1 LDTHTLETLCLF
13 LLIVV
18 ALFAGMAKRLN
29 VPYPILLV
37 LAGLGISLV
46 PHVPRIPLNPDLVF
60 NVFLP
65 PLLYA
70 AAWQT
75 NWREFQRNI
84 VSISMLAVGLVGFT
98 VLGIAFFADH
108 FITALDF
115 KSGFLLG
122 AVVAATDAVAAT
134 SIARSLGLS
143 PRVTGLLEG
152 ESLLNDA
159 TGLLALEFGLALLLN
174 GTAPSITEGSLR
186 LVWLIAGGIGT
197 GLLLGYVMTFVERW
211 ISEGPLEMAVSLI
224 VPYVAYL
231 AAEQIRA
238 SAVLA
243 VVACGLFLSRRS
255 AGYLTAPA
263 RLDIASAWKAL
274 DFMLNGVVFVLIGLQ
289 LPYILTGILG
299 YSVWTLLLYGAT
311 FSAVLIVL
319 RMAWVFPGAYVSA
332 WIRRVVFRSSS
343 LGPPTKR
350 NIFVVGWTGMR
361 GVVSLAAALSLP
373 TTLNDGTPFE
383 QRNLILFLT
392 FSIIFVTLVMQG
404 LSLPPLIR
412 WLAVGG
418 NVEEQQEELTARFR
432 MLSAAIASIEK
443 ARASMDEPELHDVD
457 DLLHRYKHRLEAITV
472 FDRLS
477 HSPGSVDA
485 EAQITSERHQRRSEL
500 IRQTIAVERRTLLEM
515 RNEGS
520 AGDDVLRRLE
530 RELDLT
536 ETRYETRD

>member
-1 LDTHTLETLCLF
+1 MDTHTLETLCLF

-98 VLGIAFFADH
+98 VLGIAYFADH

-122 AVVAATDAVAAT
+122 AVVGATDAVAAT

-143 PRVTGLLEG
+143 PRVTGLIEG

-174 GTAPSITEGSLR
+174 GTAPSVGEGSLR
-186 LVWLIAGGIGT
+186 LIWLIVGGIGT
-197 GLLLGYVMTFVERW
+197 GLVLGYIMTFVERW
-211 ISEGPLEMAVSLI
+211 IVDGPLEMAVSLI

-231 AAEQIRA
+231 AAEQVHA

-255 AGYLTAPA
+255 TGYLTAGA
-263 RLDIASAWKAL
+263 RLEIMSAWKAL
-274 DFMLNGVVFVLIGLQ
+274 DFMLNGIVFVLIGLQ
-289 LPYILTGILG
+289 LPYILAGIRG
-299 YSVWTLLLYGAT
+299 YSVWTLLLYGVV
-311 FSAVLIVL
+311 FSLVLIVL
-319 RMAWVFPGAYVSA
+319 RMVWVFPGAHVSA
-332 WIRRVVFRSSS
+332 WIRRTVFRSTTAT
-343 LGPPTKR
+343 PPTPK

-361 GVVSLAAALSLP
+361 GVVALAAALSLP
-373 TTLNDGTPFE
+373 TTLSDGTPFE

-392 FSIIFVTLVMQG
+392 FSIIFVTLVVQG

-412 WLAVGG
+412 RLGIGG
-418 NVEEQQEELTARFR
+418 NVEEQQEEWAVRYR
-432 MLSAAIASIEK
+432 VLSAAIASIEK
-443 ARASMDEPELHDVD
+443 ARRSVDEAEVHDFD

-477 HSPGSVDA
+477 HSPGSVD
-485 EAQITSERHQRRSEL
+485 EAAQATSERHLRRSEL
-500 IRQTIAVERRTLLEM
+500 IRETIAVERRTLLEM
-515 RNEGS
+515 RDEGS